1 MNYVEIV
8 HSAQFLTEVPLA
20 AVHIDSFFFKVE
32 VISHGLTEF
41 HLELDAVVKAEDVVS
56 RADDLWTNSEQGKE
70 FIKAE
75 LFETP
80 FQLQLLNFIEV
91 ILFIF
96 LVKFLFKGDS
106 FDSVLFVLNPDK
118 GDSSITSF
126 SNLLCLRFLISI
138 M

>member
-56 RADDLWTNSEQGKE
+56 RTDDLWPDSEQGKE
-70 FIKAE
+70 FVKAE
-75 LFETP
+75 LFEAP

-91 ILFIF
+91 IFFIF
-96 LVKFLFKGDS
+96 LVNFLFKGNS